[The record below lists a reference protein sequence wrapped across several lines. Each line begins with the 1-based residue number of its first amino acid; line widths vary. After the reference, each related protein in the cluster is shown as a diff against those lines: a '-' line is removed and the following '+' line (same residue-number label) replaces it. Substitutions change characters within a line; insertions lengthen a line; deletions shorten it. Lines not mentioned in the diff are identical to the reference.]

1 MQNPVPEIPES
12 KILDPAGA
20 WLWTIFSR
28 SFDFSPKVFLGP
40 LHAHLGHQ
48 VQIQP
53 GQKDSRFPGVHFTL
67 MEQESW
73 GAVDNV

>member
-1 MQNPVPEIPES
+1 MSVEI
-12 KILDPAGA
+12 LYFRAH
-20 WLWTIFSR
+20 FY
-28 SFDFSPKVFLGP
+28 FSPKVFVGP

>member
-1 MQNPVPEIPES
+1 MDY
-12 KILDPAGA
+12 ILSV
-20 WLWTIFSR
+20 I
-28 SFDFSPKVFLGP
+28 FDFSPKIFVRP